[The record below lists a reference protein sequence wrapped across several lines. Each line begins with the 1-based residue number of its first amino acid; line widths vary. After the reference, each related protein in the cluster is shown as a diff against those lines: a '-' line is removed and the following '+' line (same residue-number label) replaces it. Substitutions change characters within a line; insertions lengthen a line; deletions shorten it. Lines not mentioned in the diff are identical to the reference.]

1 MSSIKFFLLVGCLMS
16 FICGILATSYSKENK
31 FFTANDFMYAIVCS
45 FGSWFYTIIFIV
57 AIVWRM
63 VFKNID
69 KSKRETF
76 NDEGLTYPQI
86 INALR
91 VNPYNQNI
99 HSKYKI
105 EFSEQPRGKIENIV
119 KSVNIVSE
127 KGRDY
132 GNPTVHYTDIVAVMP
147 IDSPLYPTEDMFTPI
162 PYGEKIFVQT
172 EHTQFD
178 DFKFEYD
185 DIHTASELECV
196 KAVLAFNARG
206 KKSLYAD
213 NISIS
218 INGYNITLKN
228 AFAASQDDNVI
239 SFNYDFYNSI
249 KEK

>member
-1 MSSIKFFLLVGCLMS
+1 MSSFEKFWLVGCVVS
-16 FICGILATSYSKENK
+16 FICGLLTPSYSKEKK
-31 FFTANDFMYAIVCS
+31 FTVIDFLYAIVCS
-45 FGSWFYTIIFIV
+45 CGSWFYTIIFIF

-63 VFKNID
+63 VLKNID

-76 NDEGLTYPQI
+76 NDKGLTYPQI

-91 VNPYNQNI
+91 VNPFNQNI

-119 KSVNIVSE
+119 KGVNIKSE
-127 KGRDY
+127 KGWDY
-132 GNPTVHYTDIVAVMP
+132 GTPTVHYTDIVAVMP

-196 KAVLAFNARG
+196 KVVIAYDYRT

-213 NISIS
+213 TISMS
-218 INGYNITLKN
+218 INGYNVTLQN
-228 AFAASQDDNVI
+228 AFAASQDDNVV

>member
-1 MSSIKFFLLVGCLMS
+1 MSSFEKIWLDGCVVS
-16 FICGILATSYSKENK
+16 FICGILTTSFSKEK
-31 FFTANDFMYAIVCS
+31 KFTATDFLYAIVCS
-45 FGSWFYTIIFIV
+45 FGSWFYSIIFIV

-63 VFKNID
+63 FSTNND
-69 KSKRETF
+69 NSKRDTS

-91 VNPYNQNI
+91 VNPFNQNI

-119 KSVNIVSE
+119 KNVNIVSE
-127 KGRDY
+127 KGWDY
-132 GNPTVHYTDIVAVMP
+132 GTPTVRYTDIVAVMP
-147 IDSPLYPTEDMFTPI
+147 IHSPLHPSEDMFTHI

-178 DFKFEYD
+178 DFMFEYD

-196 KAVLAFNARG
+196 KVVLASDERT
-206 KKSLYAD
+206 KKSFYAY

-218 INGYNITLKN
+218 INGYNVTLRN
-228 AFAASQDDNVI
+228 AFAASQDDNIV

>member
-1 MSSIKFFLLVGCLMS
+1 MSSFEKFWLVGCVVS
-16 FICGILATSYSKENK
+16 FICGLLTPSYSKEK
-31 FFTANDFMYAIVCS
+31 KITVNDFLYAIVCS
-45 FGSWFYTIIFIV
+45 FGGWIYSIIFIF

-63 VFKNID
+63 FVTHND
-69 KSKRETF
+69 KSEREPSH
-76 NDEGLTYPQI
+76 DEGLTYPQI

-105 EFSEQPRGKIENIV
+105 EFSEQPRGEIENIV
-119 KSVNIVSE
+119 KDVNIVSE

-147 IDSPLYPTEDMFTPI
+147 IHSPLYPTEDMFTPI

-185 DIHTASELECV
+185 DNHTASELECV
-196 KAVLAFNARG
+196 KVVLAYDYIT

-213 NISIS
+213 TISMS
-218 INGYNITLKN
+218 INGYNVTLWN
-228 AFAASQDDNVI
+228 AFAASQNDNVV
-239 SFNYDFYNSI
+239 SFNYDLCESI

>member
-1 MSSIKFFLLVGCLMS
+1 MSPFEKFWLVGCVVS
-16 FICGILATSYSKENK
+16 FICGLLTPSYSKEKK
-31 FFTANDFMYAIVCS
+31 FAVIDFLYAIVCS
-45 FGSWFYTIIFIV
+45 FGGWIYSIIFIF

-63 VFKNID
+63 FITHND
-69 KSKRETF
+69 NSKRETF
-76 NDEGLTYPQI
+76 HDEGLTYPQI

-119 KSVNIVSE
+119 KDVNIMSE
-127 KGRDY
+127 KGWNY
-132 GNPTVHYTDIVAVMP
+132 GNPTIHYTDVVTVMP
-147 IDSPLYPTEDMFTPI
+147 MNSSLYSPEDDFTPI
-162 PYGEKIFVQT
+162 PYGEKIFVHT
-172 EHTQFD
+172 EHTKFD

-196 KAVLAFNARG
+196 KVVIAYDYRT

-213 NISIS
+213 TISMS
-218 INGYNITLKN
+218 INGYNVTLQN
-228 AFAASQDDNVI
+228 AFAASQDDNVV
-239 SFNYDFYNSI
+239 SFNYDFCTSI

>member
-1 MSSIKFFLLVGCLMS
+1 MNSFEKFWLVGCVVS
-16 FICGILATSYSKENK
+16 FICGLLTPSYSKEKK
-31 FFTANDFMYAIVCS
+31 FKVIDFLYAIVCS
-45 FGSWFYTIIFIV
+45 CGSWFYTIIFIF

-63 VFKNID
+63 VLKNID

-76 NDEGLTYPQI
+76 NDKGLTYPQI

-91 VNPYNQNI
+91 VNPFNQNI

-105 EFSEQPRGKIENIV
+105 EFSEQPRGEIENIV
-119 KSVNIVSE
+119 KDVNVTSE
-127 KGRDY
+127 KGWNY

-196 KAVLAFNARG
+196 KVVLAYDYRT

-213 NISIS
+213 NISMS
-218 INGYNITLKN
+218 INGYNVTLQN
-228 AFAASQDDNVI
+228 AFAASQVNNVV
-239 SFNYDFYNSI
+239 SFNYDLCDTI

>member
-1 MSSIKFFLLVGCLMS
+1 MSSFEKFWLVGCVAS
-16 FICGILATSYSKENK
+16 FICGLLTPSYSKEKK
-31 FFTANDFMYAIVCS
+31 FTVIDFLYAIVCS
-45 FGSWFYTIIFIV
+45 CCSWLYSIIFIF

-63 VFKNID
+63 FVTHND
-69 KSKRETF
+69 KSEREPS

-105 EFSEQPRGKIENIV
+105 EFSEQPRGEIENIV
-119 KSVNIVSE
+119 KDVNIVSE
-127 KGRDY
+127 KGWNY

-185 DIHTASELECV
+185 NIDAASELECV
-196 KAVLAFNARG
+196 KVVIAYDYRT

-213 NISIS
+213 TISMS
-218 INGYNITLKN
+218 INGYNVTLQN
-228 AFAASQDDNVI
+228 AFAASQDDNVV

>member
-1 MSSIKFFLLVGCLMS
+1 MSPFEKFWLVGCVAS
-16 FICGILATSYSKENK
+16 FICGLLTPSYSKEKK
-31 FFTANDFMYAIVCS
+31 FKVIDFLYAIVCS
-45 FGSWFYTIIFIV
+45 CGSWIYSIIFIV

-63 VFKNID
+63 VLKNID
-69 KSKRETF
+69 ESKKETF
-76 NDEGLTYPQI
+76 NDKGLTYPQI

-91 VNPYNQNI
+91 VNPFNQNI

-105 EFSEQPRGKIENIV
+105 EFSEQLRGKIGNFV
-119 KSVNIVSE
+119 KDVNVTSE
-127 KGRDY
+127 KGWNY

-185 DIHTASELECV
+185 DNHTASELECV
-196 KAVLAFNARG
+196 KAVLAFNERG

-228 AFAASQDDNVI
+228 AFAASQDDNVV
-239 SFNYDFYNSI
+239 SFNYDFYKLI

>member
-1 MSSIKFFLLVGCLMS
+1 MSSFEKIWLDGCVVS
-16 FICGILATSYSKENK
+16 FICGILTTSFSKEK
-31 FFTANDFMYAIVCS
+31 KFTATDFLYAIVCS
-45 FGSWFYTIIFIV
+45 FGSWFYSIIFIV

-63 VFKNID
+63 FSTNND
-69 KSKRETF
+69 NSKRETF

-91 VNPYNQNI
+91 VNPFNQNI

-105 EFSEQPRGKIENIV
+105 EFSEQPREEIENIV
-119 KSVNIVSE
+119 KDVNITSE
-127 KGRDY
+127 KGWNY

-147 IDSPLYPTEDMFTPI
+147 INSPLYHTEDMFRHI
-162 PYGEKIFVQT
+162 PYGEKIFVHT

-196 KAVLAFNARG
+196 KAILAADERAA
-206 KKSLYAD
+206 KSFYAD
-213 NISIS
+213 TISMS
-218 INGYNITLKN
+218 INGYNVTLRN
-228 AFAASQDDNVI
+228 IFASAQDDNVV
-239 SFNYDFYNSI
+239 SFNYDLCESI

>member
-1 MSSIKFFLLVGCLMS
+1 MSSFEKFWLVGCVAS
-16 FICGILATSYSKENK
+16 FICGILTASYSKEKK
-31 FFTANDFMYAIVCS
+31 FAAIDFLYAIICS
-45 FGSWFYTIIFIV
+45 FGSWFYSIIFIF

-63 VFKNID
+63 FSINND
-69 KSKRETF
+69 KSDRETS

-119 KSVNIVSE
+119 KGVNIKSE
-127 KGRDY
+127 KGWDY

-147 IDSPLYPTEDMFTPI
+147 IDSPFYPTEDMFTHI

-185 DIHTASELECV
+185 DIHTASELDCV
-196 KAVLAFNARG
+196 KAILASDKRT
-206 KKSLYAD
+206 KKSFYAD

-218 INGYNITLKN
+218 INGYNVTLRN
-228 AFAASQDDNVI
+228 TFAISQTDNII
-239 SFNYDFYNSI
+239 SFYHDFYNSI

>member
-1 MSSIKFFLLVGCLMS
+1 MSSFEIFWLVGCVVS
-16 FICGILATSYSKENK
+16 FICGLLTPFYSKQKN
-31 FFTANDFMYAIVCS
+31 FTVIDFLYAIVCG
-45 FGSWFYTIIFIV
+45 FGGWIYTIIFV
-57 AIVWRM
+57 LGIVWRM
-63 VFKNID
+63 FATHND
-69 KSKRETF
+69 KSEREPS

-91 VNPYNQNI
+91 VNPFNQNI

-119 KSVNIVSE
+119 KDVNVTSE
-127 KGRDY
+127 KGWNY

-147 IDSPLYPTEDMFTPI
+147 INSQLYPTEDMFTPI

-178 DFKFEYD
+178 DFMFEYD

-196 KAVLAFNARG
+196 KVVLAYDYRS
-206 KKSLYAD
+206 KKSLYTD

-218 INGYNITLKN
+218 INGYNVTLQN
-228 AFAASQDDNVI
+228 AFAASQVNNVV
-239 SFNYDFYNSI
+239 SFNYDFCTSI

>member
-1 MSSIKFFLLVGCLMS
+1 MTPFEKFWLVGCVVS
-16 FICGILATSYSKENK
+16 FICGLLTPSYSKEKK
-31 FFTANDFMYAIVCS
+31 FTVIDFLYAIVCS
-45 FGSWFYTIIFIV
+45 FGGWIYSIVFIF
-57 AIVWRM
+57 AIVWRI
-63 VFKNID
+63 VLKNID

-76 NDEGLTYPQI
+76 NDGGLTYPQI

-105 EFSEQPRGKIENIV
+105 EFSEQPRGEIENIV
-119 KSVNIVSE
+119 KDVNIVSE
-127 KGRDY
+127 KGWNY
-132 GNPTVHYTDIVAVMP
+132 GNPTVYYTDIVAVMP
-147 IDSPLYPTEDMFTPI
+147 IDSPLYPTKDMFTPI

-185 DIHTASELECV
+185 DNHTASELECV
-196 KAVLAFNARG
+196 KAVFAFNERA
-206 KKSLYAD
+206 KKSFYAD

-218 INGYNITLKN
+218 INGYNVTLWN
-228 AFAASQDDNVI
+228 IFASAQDDNVV
-239 SFNYDFYNSI
+239 SFNYDLCESI

>member
-1 MSSIKFFLLVGCLMS
+1 MSSFEKFWLVGCVAS
-16 FICGILATSYSKENK
+16 FICGLLTPSYSKEKK
-31 FFTANDFMYAIVCS
+31 FKVIDFLYAIVCS
-45 FGSWFYTIIFIV
+45 CGSWIYSIIFIV

-63 VFKNID
+63 FSINND
-69 KSKRETF
+69 KSEREIS

-105 EFSEQPRGKIENIV
+105 EFSEQPRGKIENII
-119 KSVNIVSE
+119 KGVNIKSE
-127 KGRDY
+127 KEWEY

-147 IDSPLYPTEDMFTPI
+147 IDSPLYPSEDMFTPI

-185 DIHTASELECV
+185 DIHTASELDCV
-196 KAVLAFNARG
+196 KAILASDKRT
-206 KKSLYAD
+206 KKSFYAD

-218 INGYNITLKN
+218 INGYNVTLRN
-228 AFAASQDDNVI
+228 VFAASQVDNI
-239 SFNYDFYNSI
+239 LSFNYDFYNSI

>member
-1 MSSIKFFLLVGCLMS
+1 MNSFEKFWLVGCVVS
-16 FICGILATSYSKENK
+16 FICGLLTPSYSKEKK
-31 FFTANDFMYAIVCS
+31 FTVIDFLYAIVCS
-45 FGSWFYTIIFIV
+45 CGSWFYTIIFIV

-63 VFKNID
+63 VITHND
-69 KSKRETF
+69 NSKREPS

-91 VNPYNQNI
+91 VNPFNQNI

-105 EFSEQPRGKIENIV
+105 EFSEQPRGKIENII
-119 KSVNIVSE
+119 KGVNIKSE
-127 KGRDY
+127 KEWEY

-147 IDSPLYPTEDMFTPI
+147 IHSPLYPSEDMFTPI

-185 DIHTASELECV
+185 DIHTASELDCV
-196 KAVLAFNARG
+196 KAILASDKRT
-206 KKSLYAD
+206 KKSFYAD
-213 NISIS
+213 NISMT
-218 INGYNITLKN
+218 INGYNVTLRN
-228 AFAASQDDNVI
+228 VFAASQVDNI
-239 SFNYDFYNSI
+239 LSFNYDFYNSI

>member
-1 MSSIKFFLLVGCLMS
+1 MSSFEIFWLVGCVVS
-16 FICGILATSYSKENK
+16 FICGLLTPSYSKQKN
-31 FFTANDFMYAIVCS
+31 FTLIDFLYAIVCG
-45 FGSWFYTIIFIV
+45 FGGWIYSIIFIF

-63 VFKNID
+63 FSTNND
-69 KSKRETF
+69 KSDRETS

-119 KSVNIVSE
+119 KDVNITSE
-127 KGRDY
+127 KGWNY
-132 GNPTVHYTDIVAVMP
+132 GNPTVYYTDIVAVMP
-147 IDSPLYPTEDMFTPI
+147 IDFPLYPTEDMFTPI

-178 DFKFEYD
+178 DFMFEYD

-196 KAVLAFNARG
+196 KVVLAYDYRT

-213 NISIS
+213 TISMS
-218 INGYNITLKN
+218 INGYNVTLRN
-228 AFAASQDDNVI
+228 IFASAQDDNVV

>member
-1 MSSIKFFLLVGCLMS
+1 MSPFEKFWVVGCVAS
-16 FICGILATSYSKENK
+16 FICGLLTPSYSKEKK
-31 FFTANDFMYAIVCS
+31 FKVIDFLYAIVCS
-45 FGSWFYTIIFIV
+45 CGSWIYSIIFIV

-63 VFKNID
+63 VLKNID

-91 VNPYNQNI
+91 VNPFNQNI

-105 EFSEQPRGKIENIV
+105 EFSEQPRGQIENIV
-119 KSVNIVSE
+119 KDVNVTSE
-127 KGRDY
+127 KGWNY

-147 IDSPLYPTEDMFTPI
+147 IDSPLYPSEDMFTPI

-196 KAVLAFNARG
+196 KVVLAYDYRT

-213 NISIS
+213 NISMS
-218 INGYNITLKN
+218 INGYNVTLQN
-228 AFAASQDDNVI
+228 AFAASQVNNVV
-239 SFNYDFYNSI
+239 SFNYDLCDTI

>member
-1 MSSIKFFLLVGCLMS
+1 MSSFEIFWVVGCVVS
-16 FICGILATSYSKENK
+16 FICGLLTPFYSKQKN
-31 FFTANDFMYAIVCS
+31 FTLIDFLYAIVCG
-45 FGSWFYTIIFIV
+45 FGGWIYAIIFV
-57 AIVWRM
+57 LGVVWWM
-63 VFKNID
+63 VSTKIY
-69 KSKRETF
+69 KSEREPS
-76 NDEGLTYPQI
+76 NDEGWTYPQI

-99 HSKYKI
+99 HTKYKI
-105 EFSEQPRGKIENIV
+105 EFSEQPRGEIENIV
-119 KSVNIVSE
+119 KDVNITSE
-127 KGRDY
+127 KGWEY

-147 IDSPLYPTEDMFTPI
+147 IDSPLYPTEDMFTHI
-162 PYGEKIFVQT
+162 PYGEKIFVHT

-185 DIHTASELECV
+185 DNHTASELECV
-196 KAVLAFNARG
+196 KAVLAFNERG

-228 AFAASQDDNVI
+228 AFAASQDDNVV

>member
-1 MSSIKFFLLVGCLMS
+1 MWQLVLYHHFHCRYR
-16 FICGILATSYSKENK
+16 LAN
-31 FFTANDFMYAIVCS
+31 
-45 FGSWFYTIIFIV
+45 G
-57 AIVWRM
+57 
-63 VFKNID
+63 FKNID

-76 NDEGLTYPQI
+76 NDKGLTYPQI

-91 VNPYNQNI
+91 VNPFNQNI

-119 KSVNIVSE
+119 KDVNVTSE
-127 KGRDY
+127 KGWNY

-147 IDSPLYPTEDMFTPI
+147 IDSPLYPSEDMFTPI

-185 DIHTASELECV
+185 DNHTASELECV
-196 KAVLAFNARG
+196 KVVLAYDYRT

-213 NISIS
+213 NISMS
-218 INGYNITLKN
+218 INGYNVT
-228 AFAASQDDNVI
+228 F
-239 SFNYDFYNSI
+239 
-249 KEK
+249 

>member
-1 MSSIKFFLLVGCLMS
+1 MSSFEIFWVVGCVVS
-16 FICGILATSYSKENK
+16 FICGLLTPFYSKQKN
-31 FFTANDFMYAIVCS
+31 FTLIDFLYAIVCG
-45 FGSWFYTIIFIV
+45 FGGWIYAIIFV
-57 AIVWRM
+57 LGVVWWM
-63 VFKNID
+63 VSTKIY
-69 KSKRETF
+69 KSEREPS
-76 NDEGLTYPQI
+76 NDEGWTYPQI

-105 EFSEQPRGKIENIV
+105 EFSEQPRGEIENIV
-119 KSVNIVSE
+119 KDVNITSE
-127 KGRDY
+127 KGWDY

-147 IDSPLYPTEDMFTPI
+147 IDSPLYPTEDMFKHI
-162 PYGEKIFVQT
+162 PYGQKIFVQT
-172 EHTQFD
+172 EHIQFD

-185 DIHTASELECV
+185 DNHTASELECV
-196 KAVLAFNARG
+196 KAVLAFNERG

-228 AFAASQDDNVI
+228 AFAASQDDNVV

>member
-1 MSSIKFFLLVGCLMS
+1 MSSFEIFWLVGCVVS
-16 FICGILATSYSKENK
+16 FICGLLTPSYSKQKN
-31 FFTANDFMYAIVCS
+31 FTLIDFLYAIVCG
-45 FGSWFYTIIFIV
+45 FGGWIYTIIFV
-57 AIVWRM
+57 LGIVWRM
-63 VFKNID
+63 FATYNNN
-69 KSKRETF
+69 SKRETF
-76 NDEGLTYPQI
+76 NDKGLTYPQI

-91 VNPYNQNI
+91 VNPFNQNI

-119 KSVNIVSE
+119 KDVNIVSE
-127 KGRDY
+127 KGWNY

-147 IDSPLYPTEDMFTPI
+147 IDSPLYPSEDMFTPI

-185 DIHTASELECV
+185 DNHTASELDCV
-196 KAVLAFNARG
+196 KAILASDKRT
-206 KKSLYAD
+206 KKSFYAD

-218 INGYNITLKN
+218 INGYNVTLRN
-228 AFAASQDDNVI
+228 TFAISQTDNII
-239 SFNYDFYNSI
+239 SFYYDFYNSI

>member
-1 MSSIKFFLLVGCLMS
+1 MSSFEKFWLVGCVVS
-16 FICGILATSYSKENK
+16 FICGLLTPSYSKEK
-31 FFTANDFMYAIVCS
+31 KFTAIDFLYAIVCS
-45 FGSWFYTIIFIV
+45 LGGWIYSIIFIF

-63 VFKNID
+63 FATYNNN
-69 KSKRETF
+69 SKRETF

-105 EFSEQPRGKIENIV
+105 EFSEQPRGEIENIV
-119 KSVNIVSE
+119 KDVNIVSE
-127 KGRDY
+127 KGWDY

-196 KAVLAFNARG
+196 KAVLAFNERG

-218 INGYNITLKN
+218 INGYNVTLRN
-228 AFAASQDDNVI
+228 TFAASQDDNIV
-239 SFNYDFYNSI
+239 SFNYDLCDTI

>member
-1 MSSIKFFLLVGCLMS
+1 MSSFEKFWLVGCVAS
-16 FICGILATSYSKENK
+16 FICGLLTPSYSKEKK
-31 FFTANDFMYAIVCS
+31 FKVIDFLYAIVCS
-45 FGSWFYTIIFIV
+45 FGSWLYSIIFIF

-63 VFKNID
+63 VLKNID
-69 KSKRETF
+69 KSKREIF

-119 KSVNIVSE
+119 KDVNITSE
-127 KGRDY
+127 KGWNY
-132 GNPTVHYTDIVAVMP
+132 GNPTVHYTDIVTVMP
-147 IDSPLYPTEDMFTPI
+147 INSPLHPSEDMFTPI
-162 PYGEKIFVQT
+162 PYGEKIFVDT

-185 DIHTASELECV
+185 DNHTASELECV
-196 KAVLAFNARG
+196 KAILAADERAA
-206 KKSLYAD
+206 KSFYAD
-213 NISIS
+213 TISMS
-218 INGYNITLKN
+218 INGYNVTLRN
-228 AFAASQDDNVI
+228 IFASAQDDNVV
-239 SFNYDFYNSI
+239 SFNYDLCESI

>member
-1 MSSIKFFLLVGCLMS
+1 MSSFEIFWLVGCVVS
-16 FICGILATSYSKENK
+16 FICGLLTPFYSKQK
-31 FFTANDFMYAIVCS
+31 FTPIDFLYAIVCG
-45 FGSWFYTIIFIV
+45 FGGWIYTIIFV
-57 AIVWRM
+57 LGIVWRM
-63 VFKNID
+63 FATHND
-69 KSKRETF
+69 KSDRESS

-91 VNPYNQNI
+91 VNPFNQNI

-105 EFSEQPRGKIENIV
+105 EFSEQPRGKIENII
-119 KSVNIVSE
+119 KDVNITSE
-127 KGRDY
+127 KERDY

-147 IDSPLYPTEDMFTPI
+147 IDSPLYPSEDMFTPI

-196 KAVLAFNARG
+196 KAVLAFNERG
-206 KKSLYAD
+206 KKSFYAD

-218 INGYNITLKN
+218 INGCNIILRN
-228 AFAASQDDNVI
+228 AFAASQDDNVV
-239 SFNYDFYNSI
+239 SFNYDLCESI

>member
-1 MSSIKFFLLVGCLMS
+1 MSSFEIFWLDGCVIS
-16 FICGILATSYSKENK
+16 FICGILTTSYSKENK
-31 FFTANDFMYAIVCS
+31 FTLIDFLYAIVCS
-45 FGSWFYTIIFIV
+45 FGSWFYSIIFIV

-63 VFKNID
+63 FSTND
-69 KSKRETF
+69 NGDRETS

-105 EFSEQPRGKIENIV
+105 EFSEQPRGEIENIV
-119 KSVNIVSE
+119 KDVNIVSE
-127 KGRDY
+127 KGWDY

-147 IDSPLYPTEDMFTPI
+147 INSPFYPTEDMFTHI
-162 PYGEKIFVQT
+162 PYGEKIFVYT

-185 DIHTASELECV
+185 NNHTASELECV
-196 KAVLAFNARG
+196 KAILASDERC

-213 NISIS
+213 TISMS
-218 INGYNITLKN
+218 INGYNVTLRN
-228 AFAASQDDNVI
+228 AFAASQDDNVV
-239 SFNYDFYNSI
+239 SFNYDFCDTI

>member
-1 MSSIKFFLLVGCLMS
+1 MSPFEKFWLVGCVAS
-16 FICGILATSYSKENK
+16 FICGLLTPSYSKEKK
-31 FFTANDFMYAIVCS
+31 FKVIDFLYAIVCS
-45 FGSWFYTIIFIV
+45 CGSWIYSIIFIV

-63 VFKNID
+63 VLKNID

-76 NDEGLTYPQI
+76 NDKGLTYPQI

-91 VNPYNQNI
+91 VNPFNQNI

-119 KSVNIVSE
+119 KDVNVTSE
-127 KGRDY
+127 KGWNY

-147 IDSPLYPTEDMFTPI
+147 IDSPLYPSEDMFTPI

-196 KAVLAFNARG
+196 KVVLAYDYRS

-213 NISIS
+213 NISMS
-218 INGYNITLKN
+218 INGYNVTLWN
-228 AFAASQDDNVI
+228 VFAASQYDNVV
-239 SFNYDFYNSI
+239 SFNYDLCESI

>member
-1 MSSIKFFLLVGCLMS
+1 MSSFEIFWLAGCVASFVCGLL
-16 FICGILATSYSKENK
+16 TPSYSKEKK
-31 FFTANDFMYAIVCS
+31 FKVIDFLYAIVCS
-45 FGSWFYTIIFIV
+45 CGSWIYSIIFIV

-63 VFKNID
+63 VLKNID

-76 NDEGLTYPQI
+76 NDKGLTYPQI

-91 VNPYNQNI
+91 VNPFNQNI

-119 KSVNIVSE
+119 KDVNVTSE
-127 KGRDY
+127 KGWNY

-185 DIHTASELECV
+185 NIDTASELECV
-196 KAVLAFNARG
+196 KAVLASDEIAA
-206 KKSLYAD
+206 KSFYAD

-218 INGYNITLKN
+218 INGYNVTLQN
-228 AFAASQDDNVI
+228 AFASSQDDNVV